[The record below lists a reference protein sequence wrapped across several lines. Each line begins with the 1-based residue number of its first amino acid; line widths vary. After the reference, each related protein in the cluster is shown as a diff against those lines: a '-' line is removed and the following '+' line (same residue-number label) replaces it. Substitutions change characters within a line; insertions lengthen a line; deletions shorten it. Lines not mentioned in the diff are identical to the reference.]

1 MRSGQGNG
9 LSKFS
14 NLRKFNFLEIHLT
27 VKLIIKGNCVCLAVS
42 RVCVCSFWG
51 AYGDVHWENI

>member
-1 MRSGQGNG
+1 MEGGGASPAVGFGQGNG

-27 VKLIIKGNCVCLAVS
+27 VKLIIKGNCVCV
-42 RVCVCSFWG
+42 
-51 AYGDVHWENI
+51 